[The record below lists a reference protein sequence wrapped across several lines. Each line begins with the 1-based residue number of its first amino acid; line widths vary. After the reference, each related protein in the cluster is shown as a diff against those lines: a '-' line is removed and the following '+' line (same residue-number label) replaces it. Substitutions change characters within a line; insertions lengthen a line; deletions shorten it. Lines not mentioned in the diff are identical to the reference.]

1 MTVGLVAMLCG
12 LFVAPA
18 AMLWLGHRLRR
29 RAPRARH
36 AFWGAVVGH
45 SLAAIPALVVA
56 MSPAETWSD
65 GDVMRG
71 FLGFWLL
78 PIGAIVGGAIGWM
91 LGGREDR
98 LSS

>member
-1 MTVGLVAMLCG
+1 MTPGLVAMLAG

-29 RAPRARH
+29 RTARARG
-36 AFWGAVVGH
+36 AFWGAVIGH
-45 SLAAIPALVVA
+45 SIAIVPALVVA
-56 MSPAETWSD
+56 MTPPATWSD

-78 PIGAIVGGAIGWM
+78 PIGAVVGGAIGWVAA
-91 LGGREDR
+91 R
-98 LSS
+98 SANV